1 MRIDW
6 ENLKQII
13 EQKFII
19 DETAQNFKSIRAKP
33 IRGPASICTQL
44 KISYSVL

>member
-13 EQKFII
+13 KQIFII

-33 IRGPASICTQL
+33 IRGPASN
-44 KISYSVL
+44 V

>member
-13 EQKFII
+13 QQNIMI
-19 DETAQNFKSIRAKP
+19 DETSQNLKSIRAKP
-33 IRGPASICTQL
+33 IRGPASNL
-44 KISYSVL
+44 